1 MALDPNII
9 LRGVQ
14 SFQQPDV
21 GAAVQQGLQNVGIFQ
36 QMRNEQALAPL
47 RQAVLERQATGQA
60 LANQQ
65 RQAEILEATRKRDL
79 RGLAN
84 SYLGVKSLIDAGKY
98 KEAADKI
105 APGIEQSIAAGQ
117 TVADMSDSI
126 QAVETLRSG
135 DAEGIAGLIQQGKGI
150 VEAAEAEGLVTTDAG
165 RRGTV
170 PAAIQEF
177 QYLSK
182 ILQSD
187 DPRIQE
193 AAAIQLG
200 LSPDAGARIRE
211 KQLQQQ
217 AITKQHELNLKQ
229 QAEQRQQ
236 QKISATLEKALL
248 TAQDESVNASRSAT
262 EFDILADQVEELD
275 LVGGVRASTSE
286 TLKQLLG
293 TQDDVT
299 ELRRRFNKVRLSEG
313 LKNLPPGPATDRDV
327 KEAFKGVPPENAPA
341 SQIASFLRG
350 ASKMAR
356 FDAAYN
362 QFKSDF
368 ISDKNTTKGIN
379 REWRKKV
386 RSDVL
391 DRDITIAEIYA
402 EAVLSGLN
410 IEDIKAELGVSE

>member
-14 SFQQPDV
+14 GFQQPDL
-21 GAAVQQGLQNVGIFQ
+21 GAAAQQGLKTVGIFQ
-36 QMRNEQALAPL
+36 KMRNEQELAPLRKSILEGQAAGLALANEKNEQALAL
-47 RQAVLERQATGQA
+47 QKENRDLVNLYSFYQRNKGRFERGEYEAIAQDADAVAQQRIDEGQSEADISDTRMIADVMRSQDSEAITNLFKDGAKFGDLLER
-60 LANQQ
+60 
-65 RQAEILEATRKRDL
+65 
-79 RGLAN
+79 RGL
-84 SYLGVKSLIDAGKY
+84 LEED
-98 KEAADKI
+98 
-105 APGIEQSIAAGQ
+105 
-117 TVADMSDSI
+117 VAK
-126 QAVETLRSG
+126 V
-135 DAEGIAGLIQQGKGI
+135 AE
-150 VEAAEAEGLVTTDAG
+150 
-165 RRGTV
+165 
-170 PAAIQEF
+170 PAAVQEF
-177 QYLSK
+177 RFLTQAM
-182 ILQSD
+182 QSD
-187 DPRIQE
+187 DPRMQE
-193 AAAIQLG
+193 AASIQLG
-200 LSPDAGARIRE
+200 LSPDASARLRQ
-211 KQLQQQ
+211 KQAQSQ
-217 AITKQHELNLKQ
+217 AVMKQHELNLKQ

-236 QKISATLEKALL
+236 QKLSATLEKALL

-262 EFDILADQVEELD
+262 EFDILADQVSELD
-275 LVGGVRASTSE
+275 LSGGLLASTTE
-286 TLKQLLG
+286 TFKQLLG

-350 ASKMAR
+350 AAKMAR

-386 RSDVL
+386 RSNAL